1 MESDVSAYLA
11 TVPSATYVNSVLST
25 AIPST
30 TVTEND
36 FQLTTEAWFRSL
48 PTDVAQYVISVE
60 NAVASVVTRDVAAAA
75 PPKHTGG
82 ARLAMGAA
90 AAMGAVGVVAAMI

>member
-1 MESDVSAYLA
+1 M
-11 TVPSATYVNSVLST
+11 LST

-75 PPKHTGG
+75 PSRPTGG
-82 ARLAMGAA
+82 AQLAMGAA